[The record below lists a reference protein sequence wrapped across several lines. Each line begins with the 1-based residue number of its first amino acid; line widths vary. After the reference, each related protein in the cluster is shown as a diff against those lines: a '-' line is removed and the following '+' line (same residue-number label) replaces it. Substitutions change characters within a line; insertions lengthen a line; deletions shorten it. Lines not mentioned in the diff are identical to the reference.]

1 MLKIIELFV
10 FVQGE
15 FAVRFIV
22 KVTLPAK
29 ISAGLGVYT
38 GCRIEALLN
47 VPEPDVVQLID
58 AANWAV
64 ELLNV

>member
-1 MLKIIELFV
+1 MFV

-29 ISAGLGVYT
+29 ISADSVVYT

-47 VPEPDVVQLID
+47 VPEPDVVQLMKLHTGLF
-58 AANWAV
+58 